1 MTKFFNKFIKP
12 CFWPIFGPLSQF
24 LGQKVFSG
32 KSDSVT
38 HMGFQQNAK
47 ILKELMIQFQE
58 NHTTNGRTEGK
69 TDPDYCHGSKK
80 DPIPEEKYAQSKKTP
95 LQQYFMLTNS

>member
-1 MTKFFNKFIKP
+1 
-12 CFWPIFGPLSQF
+12 
-24 LGQKVFSG
+24 
-32 KSDSVT
+32 
-38 HMGFQQNAK
+38 
-47 ILKELMIQFQE
+47 MIQFQE

-95 LQQYFMLTNS
+95 LQQYFMFTNS